1 MTDSFSSAGTEKRIK
16 KKIATDSM
24 ETMKRISKQG
34 RWQGIIGRLGKPSQK
49 HTKKERKR
57 KGEKREN
64 CLKKKKTKKD
74 DESVDFYCRLIDA
87 RRFLGCLYIFLFVAF
102 IIFRFVYIKEK
113 WRNGG

>member
-1 MTDSFSSAGTEKRIK
+1 
-16 KKIATDSM
+16 M

-64 CLKKKKTKKD
+64 CLKKKKKN
-74 DESVDFYCRLIDA
+74 
-87 RRFLGCLYIFLFVAF
+87 
-102 IIFRFVYIKEK
+102 EK
-113 WRNGG
+113 R